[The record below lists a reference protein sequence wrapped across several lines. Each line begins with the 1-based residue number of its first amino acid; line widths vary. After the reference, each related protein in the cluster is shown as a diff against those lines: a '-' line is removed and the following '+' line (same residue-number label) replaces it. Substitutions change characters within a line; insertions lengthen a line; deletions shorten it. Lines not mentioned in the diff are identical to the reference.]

1 MGLETQIEI
10 DAWHKFVAAQED
22 IEIQREYAR
31 NYSAFNV

>member
-10 DAWHKFVAAQED
+10 DAWQKFVAAQED

-31 NYSAFNV
+31 HYSGFDV